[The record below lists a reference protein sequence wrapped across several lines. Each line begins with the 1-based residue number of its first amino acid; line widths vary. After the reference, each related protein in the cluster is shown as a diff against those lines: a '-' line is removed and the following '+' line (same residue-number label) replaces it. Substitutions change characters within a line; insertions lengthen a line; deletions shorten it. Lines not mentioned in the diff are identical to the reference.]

1 MMKPFNFKTHCFI
14 LSQYRGLSKN
24 KVYSFKAV
32 VLNRGALGALGVPP
46 ISKLEVSL
54 LVICK

>member
-1 MMKPFNFKTHCFI
+1 MMKPFNFKTHCLI
-14 LSQYRGLSKN
+14 LSQN

-32 VLNRGALGALGVPP
+32 VLNRGALGAPGVPP
-46 ISKLEVSL
+46 ISKLEVYV